1 MGSYTSHHRPRG
13 EDLDGGTVLVLG
25 LIAQLAFL
33 LVLVAK
39 PGGESGVRWFDDIA
53 LAAFSLG
60 AAAIAALAAGQTRGS
75 RRGKAWACISA
86 GLFLNAFGEIAWG
99 VQELVLGKE
108 DIFPSVADIGYLG
121 MYPLVFLG
129 LLLMPQAPATGL
141 RRMKVA
147 VDVLIGISAVFAIS
161 STLILGKLVSGG
173 DSSTFDTAIGLAY
186 PLADVAI
193 ILAVLVVIG
202 RSRRAQGSS
211 SLAYLAVG
219 FVAIAFADSL
229 YTYLTEIGEYSSGSY
244 IDAGWI
250 AGYCIIAY
258 GAYVG
263 ARHDSPSGQ
272 IHGEDDEPAPLWQP
286 LAMYAPL
293 VPLGALLLAQ
303 SDASDGGLLVAFL
316 VIVALMFCR
325 QMIAHIEDLTVNQR
339 LTELTTQLGD
349 RLRTKSLELWQR
361 QAFEPGQDPADRPMP
376 APTRDWS

>member
-1 MGSYTSHHRPRG
+1 
-13 EDLDGGTVLVLG
+13 
-25 LIAQLAFL
+25 
-33 LVLVAK
+33 
-39 PGGESGVRWFDDIA
+39 
-53 LAAFSLG
+53 
-60 AAAIAALAAGQTRGS
+60 
-75 RRGKAWACISA
+75 
-86 GLFLNAFGEIAWG
+86 
-99 VQELVLGKE
+99 
-108 DIFPSVADIGYLG
+108 VADIGYFGL
-121 MYPLVFLG
+121 YPLVFLG

-141 RRMKVA
+141 RRMKMV

-193 ILAVLVVIG
+193 ILAVLLVIS

-211 SLAYLAVG
+211 SLAFLAVG

-263 ARHDSPSGQ
+263 ARQDSPSWQ
-272 IHGEDDEPAPLWQP
+272 VHGEDDEPAPIWQP

-303 SDASDGGLLVAFL
+303 SDASDNGLLVAFL

-325 QMIAHIEDLTVNQR
+325 QLIAHVEDLTVNQR
-339 LTELTTQLGD
+339 LAADGATRKAPDQAASLASPG
-349 RLRTKSLELWQR
+349 LR
-361 QAFEPGQDPADRPMP
+361 AGPDPADCYVCPRATGPSGVQRDRRIFP
-376 APTRDWS
+376 VAPFVPRGVVVLDAVVAHQPQDEHAVRRTDTCLSVRVDQLVGRYPQHLQLSLDVVGRQQQA